1 MRREDKEFLKSQIEN
16 LKESA
21 HERFATLLMQ
31 IDYLNMKLLS
41 AEKACKKLSKMLKEK
56 NKKSISE
63 VEKIKSEL
71 EKSKADYKMIEANCD
86 SLILNYMQESEY
98 SKKIY
103 DDLQRANI
111 KNEELERIKT
121 ILLEQN
127 SIMAGKLSVYE
138 PIKKVESQPDE
149 TADTVRASDPAEE

>member
-1 MRREDKEFLKSQIEN
+1 MRRADKEFLKTQIEN

-21 HERFATLLMQ
+21 RENFMTVLMQ
-31 IDYLNMKLLS
+31 IDYLNLKLLK
-41 AEKACKKLSKMLKEK
+41 AEKGCKKLREENRRLRAENQMLE
-56 NKKSISE
+56 
-63 VEKIKSEL
+63 
-71 EKSKADYKMIEANCD
+71 DNCD
-86 SLILNYMQESEY
+86 SLMVNYMQESEY

-138 PIKKVESQPDE
+138 PVKKAESQPDE
-149 TADTVRASDPAEE
+149 TADTVRESDPAEK

>member
-1 MRREDKEFLKSQIEN
+1 MRREDKEFLNSQIEN

-21 HERFATLLMQ
+21 HERSHKCFAAVLMQ
-31 IDYLNMKLLS
+31 IDYLNLKLL
-41 AEKACKKLSKMLKEK
+41 KAGKGCKKLRAENRRLRAENQMLE
-56 NKKSISE
+56 
-63 VEKIKSEL
+63 
-71 EKSKADYKMIEANCD
+71 DNCD
-86 SLILNYMQESEY
+86 SLMVNYMQESEY

-138 PIKKVESQPDE
+138 PIKKAESQPDE

>member
-16 LKESA
+16 LKEFA
-21 HERFATLLMQ
+21 HERSHKCFATALMQ
-31 IDYLNMKLLS
+31 IDYLNLKLLK
-41 AEKACKKLSKMLKEK
+41 AEKGCKKLRAENRRLRAENQMLE
-56 NKKSISE
+56 
-63 VEKIKSEL
+63 
-71 EKSKADYKMIEANCD
+71 DNCD
-86 SLILNYMQESEY
+86 SLTVNYMQESEY

-138 PIKKVESQPDE
+138 PIKKAESQPDE
-149 TADTVRASDPAEE
+149 TADTVRASDPAEK

>member
-1 MRREDKEFLKSQIEN
+1 MRREDKEFLNSQIEN

-21 HERFATLLMQ
+21 HERFATVLMQ
-31 IDYLNMKLLS
+31 VDYLNLKLLK
-41 AEKACKKLSKMLKEK
+41 AEKGCKKLREENRRLRAENQMLE
-56 NKKSISE
+56 
-63 VEKIKSEL
+63 
-71 EKSKADYKMIEANCD
+71 DNCD
-86 SLILNYMQESEY
+86 SLMVNYMQESEY

-138 PIKKVESQPDE
+138 PIKKAESQPDE
-149 TADTVRASDPAEE
+149 TADTVRASDPSEE

>member
-1 MRREDKEFLKSQIEN
+1 MKKAEKEFLKYQIEN
-16 LKESA
+16 LKESS
-21 HERFATLLMQ
+21 HECFTALLIQ
-31 IDYLNMKLLS
+31 IDYLNLKLLK
-41 AEKACKKLSKMLKEK
+41 AEKGCKKLREENRRLRAENQMLE
-56 NKKSISE
+56 
-63 VEKIKSEL
+63 
-71 EKSKADYKMIEANCD
+71 DNCD
-86 SLILNYMQESEY
+86 SLMVNYMQESEY

-138 PIKKVESQPDE
+138 PVKKAESQPDE
-149 TADTVRASDPAEE
+149 TADTVRESDPAEK

>member
-1 MRREDKEFLKSQIEN
+1 MRRADKEFLNAQIEN

-21 HERFATLLMQ
+21 HERFATVLMQ
-31 IDYLNMKLLS
+31 VDYLNLKLLK
-41 AEKACKKLSKMLKEK
+41 AEKGCKKLREENRRLRAENQMLE
-56 NKKSISE
+56 
-63 VEKIKSEL
+63 
-71 EKSKADYKMIEANCD
+71 DNCD
-86 SLILNYMQESEY
+86 SLMVNYMQESEY

-138 PIKKVESQPDE
+138 PIKKAESQPDE
-149 TADTVRASDPAEE
+149 TADTVRESDPAEK

>member
-1 MRREDKEFLKSQIEN
+1 MRRADKEFLNAQIEN

-21 HERFATLLMQ
+21 HERFATVLMQ
-31 IDYLNMKLLS
+31 VDYLNLKLLK
-41 AEKACKKLSKMLKEK
+41 AEKGCKKLREENRRLRAENQMLE
-56 NKKSISE
+56 
-63 VEKIKSEL
+63 
-71 EKSKADYKMIEANCD
+71 DNCD
-86 SLILNYMQESEY
+86 SLKVNYMQESEY

-138 PIKKVESQPDE
+138 PIKKAESQPDE
-149 TADTVRASDPAEE
+149 TADTVRESDPAEK

>member
-1 MRREDKEFLKSQIEN
+1 MRRADKEFLKTQIEN

-21 HERFATLLMQ
+21 HERSHKCFAAVLMR
-31 IDYLNMKLLS
+31 IDYLNLKLFR
-41 AEKACKKLSKMLKEK
+41 AEKGCKKLREENRRLRAENQMLE
-56 NKKSISE
+56 
-63 VEKIKSEL
+63 
-71 EKSKADYKMIEANCD
+71 DNCD
-86 SLILNYMQESEY
+86 SLMVNYMQESEY

-138 PIKKVESQPDE
+138 PIKKAESQPDE

>member
-1 MRREDKEFLKSQIEN
+1 MRRADKEFLKTQIEN

-21 HERFATLLMQ
+21 HERSHKCFAAVLMR
-31 IDYLNMKLLS
+31 IDYLNLKLFR
-41 AEKACKKLSKMLKEK
+41 AEKGCKKLREENRRLRAENQMLE
-56 NKKSISE
+56 
-63 VEKIKSEL
+63 
-71 EKSKADYKMIEANCD
+71 DNCD
-86 SLILNYMQESEY
+86 SLMVNYMQESEY

-138 PIKKVESQPDE
+138 PIKKAESQPDE
-149 TADTVRASDPAEE
+149 TADTVRESDPAEK

>member
-1 MRREDKEFLKSQIEN
+1 MRREDKEFLNSQIEN

-21 HERFATLLMQ
+21 HERFATVLMQ
-31 IDYLNMKLLS
+31 VDYLNLKLLK
-41 AEKACKKLSKMLKEK
+41 AEKGCKKLREENRRLRAENQMLE
-56 NKKSISE
+56 
-63 VEKIKSEL
+63 
-71 EKSKADYKMIEANCD
+71 DNCD
-86 SLILNYMQESEY
+86 SLMVNYMQESEY

-138 PIKKVESQPDE
+138 PIKKAESQPDE
-149 TADTVRASDPAEE
+149 TADTVRESDPAEK

>member
-1 MRREDKEFLKSQIEN
+1 MRRADKEFLKSQIEN

-21 HERFATLLMQ
+21 HERFATVLMQ
-31 IDYLNMKLLS
+31 IDYLNLKLFR
-41 AEKACKKLSKMLKEK
+41 AEKGCKKLREENRRLRAENQMLE
-56 NKKSISE
+56 
-63 VEKIKSEL
+63 
-71 EKSKADYKMIEANCD
+71 DNCD
-86 SLILNYMQESEY
+86 SLMVNYMQESEY

-138 PIKKVESQPDE
+138 PIKKAESQPDE
-149 TADTVRASDPAEE
+149 TADTVRESDPAEK